1 MSNEDTSEETAE
13 WEKSTVDLK
22 KEVDLLVGPETVGVI
37 EQKKEVKEEA
47 GDQEGREVKEKEEK
61 VVGFDTYGVISK
73 HLIPRVDTCVGFVL
87 DEKMISA
94 YVGLAFPDFTSVLW
108 TRIEKTSILSEW
120 VRYLDSVVRI
130 LWNRVERYVLM
141 LEDMW
146 APKNL
151 IYIIDQKKK
160 EVPSR
165 IEERVLGMLSSMII
179 KKDYR
184 DEELEFTYTECS
196 PEDLELWKSI
206 ISRNETEE
214 NNGYPEGKITM
225 DFLRFIAIG
234 DEDTKQT
241 LMRCLDSRPM
251 LQKQHREREQKY
263 LI

>member
-1 MSNEDTSEETAE
+1 MSNEDTSEEIAE

-61 VVGFDTYGVISK
+61 VEGFDTYGVISK

-146 APKNL
+146 ATKNL